1 MQTLIVG
8 AGNLGINV
16 AYSLLRRGDSVIVTT
31 RNEDRGEKFKEQLSP
46 FGKVSCLTADPGT
59 DPGVADMFRKA
70 KEIEGRID
78 NLIVTVGGFAVD
90 SIKKPIHFGEML
102 ESHLEIPLRILK
114 DFENYANEKASA
126 VFISSIQSIYTS
138 SWTATSYLLGKSS
151 LNKLVEIAAA
161 QLLKRNIRVNAVA
174 PSSIENVF
182 MPGRDWR
189 STRKLGRLVTPP
201 EDIAEVVSFLCSP
214 AGEWIN
220 GVVIPLDGGN
230 RFTHASD

>member
-8 AGNLGINV
+8 AGNLGTNI
-16 AYSLLRRGDSVIVTT
+16 AYSLLKRGESVIVTT
-31 RNEDRGEKFKEQLSP
+31 RNHEKGKKLEEQLSA
-46 FGKVSCLTADPGT
+46 FGRVNYLIADPGT
-59 DPGVADMFRKA
+59 DFGVADMFRKA
-70 KEIEGRID
+70 EEIAGKID
-78 NLIVTVGGFAVD
+78 NLIVTVGGYAVD
-90 SIKKPIHFGEML
+90 SIRKPVHFGEML
-102 ESHLEIPLRILK
+102 ESHLEIPLNILK
-114 DFENYANEKASA
+114 NFENYAKDNASA

-138 SWTATSYLLGKSS
+138 SWAAVSYLLGKSS

-161 QLLKRNIRVNAVA
+161 QLLERNIRVNAVA

-189 STRKLGRLVTPP
+189 STRKLGRLLTPP
-201 EDIAEVVSFLCSP
+201 EDIAEVVAFLCSP